1 MDVEQFKRREQ
12 LQRIPAMGCA
22 LFRTTVALESSAQQ
36 VPSDRLVMLHDHRPD
51 EMPFLQLPDENVENR
66 WQFAEETFAAEEAGF
81 LEGLIPLPDEGLYI
95 LTDDI
100 VLSEDPDDI
109 LLSRTLV
116 MVGYD
121 VRGGCILFPARA
133 EALSITFPDRGYRFE
148 SPDIFGN
155 LEAVGFDVIEPPTS
169 HAIH

>member
-22 LFRTTVALESSAQQ
+22 LFRTTVALQSHAQQ

-51 EMPFLQLPDENVENR
+51 ELPFLQLPDENIENR
-66 WQFAEETFAAEEAGF
+66 WQFAEETFAAEEANF

-95 LTDDI
+95 LTDDV
-100 VLSEDPDDI
+100 VLSEDPDDL

-121 VRGGCILFPARA
+121 VRGCCVLFPARA
-133 EALSITFPDRGYRFE
+133 EGLAITFPDRGYHFE
-148 SPDIFGN
+148 SPEIFGN
-155 LEAVGFDVIEPPTS
+155 LEAVGFDVVEPPTS
-169 HAIH
+169 RAIH